1 VETAAYRVDNVETV
15 EQRNEI
21 ARTGAA
27 IDSVEHSGPNI
38 TATPEEAGR
47 IEALGYRVQRQ
58 ELTAPPGGARRPT
71 STPPTRASGT
81 WSTAGRSGSC
91 RT

>member
-58 ELTAPPGGARRPT
+58 ELTAPPGGAMRPTRPSPRCCSPPT
-71 STPPTRASGT
+71 STLV
-81 WSTAGRSGSC
+81 ST
-91 RT
+91 